1 MSYICIVKQSQQQK
15 KQSTMETIKPMT
27 DIELKSFIEGEIE
40 AIRQFCP
47 ERKITFAAVKELI
60 SNATIYSFV
69 AMREKEEIVSM
80 IKQLA

>member
-1 MSYICIVKQSQQQK
+1 MKN
-15 KQSTMETIKPMT
+15 TIKPMT

-60 SNATIYSFV
+60 NNATFYVFIT
-69 AMREKEEIVSM
+69 MREKEEIVSM
-80 IKQLA
+80 IKKLA